1 MALPRCRHNV
11 SLRSAH
17 LLVPEP
23 YAPAFCSG
31 RASSI
36 AIILLGSLYY
46 TWVKHL
52 ESMPPAER
60 ERGEYDR
67 VAMED
72 MEAGKQG
79 KPE

>member
-1 MALPRCRHNV
+1 MLARPHTSV
-11 SLRSAH
+11 I
-17 LLVPEP
+17 
-23 YAPAFCSG
+23 CSG

-52 ESMPPAER
+52 ESMPAVER

-67 VAMED
+67 VPMED
-72 MEAGKQG
+72 IETGKQA

>member
-1 MALPRCRHNV
+1 MALPRHRHNV

-17 LLVPEP
+17 LSIPEAYP
-23 YAPAFCSG
+23 SVLCSG

-52 ESMPPAER
+52 ESMPAAER
-60 ERGEYDR
+60 ERTEYDR
-67 VAMED
+67 VPMED
-72 MEAGKQG
+72 IEAGKQG